1 MVSCLVFT
9 FLSKTLSHVNFLTEP
24 LLPRILYE
32 NRQLCLTKPHLWR
45 NLVGSLPQNHSCHPL
60 VWNLVDLSPWASV
73 SKVVCRYS
81 TFLPILS
88 HIECFHCN
96 PKVECD
102 SCVAIDCFQWP
113 LLGRYLRWVLF
124 APHSMDLC
132 DRCTPEMRSSSPQD
146 RSGDSRQSENAQTH
160 RRSI

>member
-1 MVSCLVFT
+1 MVFPKSMHLFIISQPLCDGSLFGDYVSEQD
-9 FLSKTLSHVNFLTEP
+9 LEP
-24 LLPRILYE
+24 SWLLGGSLLLRTPIE
-32 NRQLCLTKPHLWR
+32 NHHLRSTKPHHWR

-102 SCVAIDCFQWP
+102 SRVAIDCFQWP
-113 LLGRYLRWVLF
+113 LLGRCLLEVYLAPCSLCLPF
-124 APHSMDLC
+124 ACHAAL
-132 DRCTPEMRSSSPQD
+132 
-146 RSGDSRQSENAQTH
+146 A
-160 RRSI
+160 IK